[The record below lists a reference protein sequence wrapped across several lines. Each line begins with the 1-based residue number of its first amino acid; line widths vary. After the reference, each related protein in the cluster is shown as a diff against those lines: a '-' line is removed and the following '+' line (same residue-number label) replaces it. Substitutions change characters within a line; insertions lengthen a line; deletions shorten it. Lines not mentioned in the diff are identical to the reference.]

1 MYVHMPGGTLEVE
14 IKEDGIVY
22 MTGEVGYIG
31 RMTLGSEM
39 VERLRQSKE
48 TNPSK

>member
-1 MYVHMPGGTLEVE
+1 ME

-31 RMTLGSEM
+31 RMTLGTEM
-39 VERLRQSKE
+39 VERLRQSGEKE
-48 TNPSK
+48 TERN